1 VAAKVLISAGEASGD
16 LYASSLVEALRR
28 RHPDTDFFGCTG
40 PRLRSAGVRQIVDS
54 ASLAVVGLVEV
65 ITHLPRIR
73 REFHKLLAA
82 AERERPDAAILADSA
97 GFHLRVARRL
107 HAMGIPVIYLVAPQV
122 WAWRQWRLPL
132 MRRVLTRLLCIF
144 PFEKAFFEKHG
155 IPAVYIGHPLSRLVR
170 PSATRQELRIR
181 WGVPEDKFLIAILP
195 GSREGEIERHR
206 PYLEDTI
213 RRIEKDL
220 PGKCHFFL
228 ALPPAAKIKERFS
241 GSSIQ
246 VKEGQTWDI
255 LACADV
261 ALAASGTVTV
271 EACLLGA
278 PLVTFYRVNRL
289 SWMLGKHLV
298 RVPFF
303 SMVNL
308 IAGRK
313 VVPELIQNEM
323 TGERLAVEVMALLG
337 NPARQAKMRGELA
350 EVAASLAS
358 EDDPMEKAAAV
369 VEELL
374 SEEMVHA

>member
-1 VAAKVLISAGEASGD
+1 MLISAGEASGD
-16 LYASSLVEALRR
+16 LYAASLVEALRHN
-28 RHPDTDFFGCTG
+28 HPNIDFFGCTG

-65 ITHLPRIR
+65 VTHLPRIR

-82 AERERPDAAILADSA
+82 AGRERPDVAILTDSA

-155 IPAVYIGHPLSRLVR
+155 IPAVYIGHPLARLVK
-170 PSATRQELRIR
+170 PSASRAELRSR
-181 WGVPEDKFLIAILP
+181 WGIPEDQFLIALLP

-206 PYLEDTI
+206 PHLEDAI
-213 RRIEKDL
+213 RRIETTL
-220 PGKCHFFL
+220 PAKCRFVL

-271 EACLLGA
+271 EACLLGV
-278 PLVTFYRVNRL
+278 PMVTFYRVNRL
-289 SWMLGKHLV
+289 SWMLGKSLV

-308 IAGRK
+308 IAERS
-313 VVPELIQNEM
+313 VVPELIQDDM
-323 TGERLAVEVMALLG
+323 TGERLAVEVVALLNDTAG
-337 NPARQAKMRGELA
+337 RAQMRRELA
-350 EVAASLAS
+350 QVSASLAS
-358 EDDPMEKAAAV
+358 EHDPMEQAAAV

-374 SEEMVHA
+374 SEEIVHA